1 MRSRN
6 ACIII
11 LIWCYD
17 RCSSVRD
24 ECLTCYTTADASE
37 TVLRCRLSFA
47 EQSLRG
53 HLITRVSDHQACA
66 VASSSTSSSGLPL
79 MPHLR
84 RSFRRVPAISRSCDV
99 RSVQR
104 GEAGIGCWQEAV
116 KEMLTYSWHLT
127 VAQHVRGPCQRSARA
142 CGSASGEVSGPILKA
157 QRSHRQHSACWV

>member
-6 ACIII
+6 ACII

-17 RCSSVRD
+17 GCSSVRD
-24 ECLTCYTTADASE
+24 ECLACYTTAHASE

-47 EQSLRG
+47 EQSLSG

-66 VASSSTSSSGLPL
+66 VASSSTSSSALPL
-79 MPHLR
+79 MPRLR
-84 RSFRRVPAISRSCDV
+84 RSFRRVPAISKRRDV

-116 KEMLTYSWHLT
+116 KEMQLTYSWHLI

-142 CGSASGEVSGPILKA
+142 CGSATGRSQRTDPESSEVT
-157 QRSHRQHSACWV
+157 